1 MSIQTPEWVN
11 TEEGEQSPFTPPPS
25 ADRPQDDAGNL
36 LGHATQEGSEH
47 LLRLPHQPLCQ
58 GGQQMQTRVS
68 KGWGANPRYTRIAM
82 GGRETSL
89 PRRRAQQ
96 EAPTTAQE
104 EAPFPRTP
112 VFMGE
117 GSNRL
122 GRSKASWLTEPSV
135 DSADNKE
142 RGGRIKVQPAAAG
155 SADTSVGGEESECAK
170 IRAERCGG
178 RSAFLVSGVFACLLS
193 QVGGFR
199 TVRRA
204 SG

>member
-1 MSIQTPEWVN
+1 ME
-11 TEEGEQSPFTPPPS
+11 
-25 ADRPQDDAGNL
+25 
-36 LGHATQEGSEH
+36 
-47 LLRLPHQPLCQ
+47 
-58 GGQQMQTRVS
+58 
-68 KGWGANPRYTRIAM
+68 
-82 GGRETSL
+82 GRETSL

-117 GSNRL
+117 GSFRL

-155 SADTSVGGEESECAK
+155 SADTSVGGEELSKPSECVK